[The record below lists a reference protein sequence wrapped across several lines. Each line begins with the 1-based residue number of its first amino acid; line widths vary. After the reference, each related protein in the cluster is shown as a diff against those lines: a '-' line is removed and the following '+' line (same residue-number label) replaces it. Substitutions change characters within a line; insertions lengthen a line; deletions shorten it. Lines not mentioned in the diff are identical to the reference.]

1 MATAEGR
8 RVRLVALAEEDV
20 DRLIRWRAE
29 PEARQHQ
36 PLSVLGREQLLQH
49 IQTRKAG
56 TLAELADRDHILIIR
71 DENQGLAVGWLTLEI
86 LSRVHGLARIGYTVS
101 KEYWGRGYATGAVQ
115 AVCSLLF
122 GETVVERIE
131 ADCSVHNPAS
141 RRVLEKCGFSHVGLK
156 RSFLIIQKQRVD
168 HYNFELLKDDW
179 EAR

>member
-1 MATAEGR
+1 MAASGSK
-8 RVRLVALAEEDV
+8 RVQLVALAEEDV

-29 PEARQHQ
+29 PEAQQHQ
-36 PLSVLGREQLLQH
+36 PLSILGKEQLLQH
-49 IQTRKAG
+49 IQTRKTG

-71 DENQGLAVGWLTLEI
+71 DEDQGLSVGWLTLEI

-101 KEYWGRGYATGAVQ
+101 KEYWGLGYATGAVQ
-115 AVCSLLF
+115 AVCNLLF
-122 GETVVERIE
+122 GETIVKRIE

-156 RSFLIIQKQRVD
+156 RSYLIIQKHRVD
-168 HYNFELLKDDW
+168 HYNFELLKEDW